1 MELNV
6 FLCKGRYTDA
16 TYHPPII
23 VSFDRWCIIMFMNN
37 NVYTGAIIGALFCG
51 WVAVAGCLPLSPPVV
66 IEARPTRTLAAPTMV
81 APETSTATAV
91 AMPPSPTLPN
101 TPTPTPLQPTSIGAA
116 TSVAEVTDNASV
128 AESAPAPAPVG
139 TVVFYEEKVTLPT
152 YPLERYQ
159 TDVVDPQYN
168 WPYKRFDMERFRQ
181 EAPKPA
187 PRTYRLLVLE
197 NAYLKVTILPELGGR
212 IWQVIHKPT
221 GQPMFYQ
228 NSVVKPTHWGI
239 ENQKG
244 WLALGGLEWSLPVI
258 EHGYDWGTPWGY
270 LPLPYSEDLA
280 AVTVFTPRDGRFLN
294 ASITISLRAGAASFE
309 IEPTLSNL
317 TDQKLAFSFWHDA
330 MLAPGSGKRPSA
342 DLRFVLP
349 TDRVTLH
356 STNDPVLPQPGDPF
370 AWPLYAKRDLSRL
383 GNFQQYLGF
392 FEAPAAHGLFVG
404 VYDPTYDAG
413 AVRIFPAETMR
424 GSKVFALGWQDRL
437 TSDNFTDDDS
447 MYVELHGGLAPT
459 FNDQYQLPPNGQ
471 ISWREVWYP
480 VAGIGNLSAANELVA
495 LSVQPQRKQWAIALY
510 ATRPL
515 DGQFVYRMDGVT
527 QESLPFQAQPDSPY
541 RGLLSVTTSTT
552 DRAILEV
559 QDSAGRPL
567 LTYPLSQ
574 EQ

>member
-1 MELNV
+1 
-6 FLCKGRYTDA
+6 
-16 TYHPPII
+16 
-23 VSFDRWCIIMFMNN
+23 MNK
-37 NVYTGAIIGALFCG
+37 VHAGALVCALFCG
-51 WVAVAGCLPLSPPVV
+51 WLALTGCLPLSTSVPVNKLSST
-66 IEARPTRTLAAPTMV
+66 PTVLAPTAPAVAVTPMV
-81 APETSTATAV
+81 TPVSPSPTKVASIATPAVQIMTATLPLPVLTITLPPATPTAGAPET
-91 AMPPSPTLPN
+91 
-101 TPTPTPLQPTSIGAA
+101 GG
-116 TSVAEVTDNASV
+116 D
-128 AESAPAPAPVG
+128 ESAPAPAPVG
-139 TVVFYEEKVTLPT
+139 TVIFYEEQVVLPT

-159 TDVVDPQYN
+159 TDRVDPLYN
-168 WPYKRFDMERFRQ
+168 WPYKRFDVERFRQ
-181 EAPKPA
+181 EAPKPT
-187 PRTYRLLVLE
+187 PRSYRLLVLE
-197 NAYLKVTILPELGGR
+197 NTYLKVTILPELGGR

-239 ENQKG
+239 EQQKG

-270 LPLPYSEDLA
+270 IPLPYNEDLA

-330 MLAPGSGKRPSA
+330 MFAPGTGKHPSA

-349 TDRVTLH
+349 AERMTLH
-356 STNDPVLPQPGDPF
+356 STNDAALPQPGDPF
-370 AWPLYAKRDLSRL
+370 AWPIYAQRDLSRL

-392 FEAPAAHGLFVG
+392 FEAPAAHGPFVG

-413 AVRIFPAETMR
+413 AVRIFPAEIMR

-447 MYVELHGGLAPT
+447 SYVELHGGLAPT
-459 FNDQYQLPPNGQ
+459 FGDQYQLPPNGE

-480 VAGIGNLSAANELVA
+480 VAGIGALSAANEIVA
-495 LSVQPQRKQWAIALY
+495 LAVQPQTRDLAIALY

-515 DGQFVYRMDGVT
+515 DGQLVYLVDGRVR
-527 QESLPFQAQPDSPY
+527 ERIPFRAQPDAPY
-541 RGLLSVTTSTT
+541 RGLLPAASTAGVAT
-552 DRAILEV
+552 LEV

-567 LTYPLSQ
+567 FAYPLSQ

>member
-1 MELNV
+1 M
-6 FLCKGRYTDA
+6 A
-16 TYHPPII
+16 
-23 VSFDRWCIIMFMNN
+23 FMKN
-37 NVYTGAIIGALFCG
+37 NVYTGAIMGALFCG
-51 WVAVAGCLPLSPPVV
+51 WVAVAGCFPLSPSVV
-66 IEARPTRTLAAPTMV
+66 VEAPPPRTLSAPIVSVLREAT
-81 APETSTATAV
+81 PETSTATL
-91 AMPPSPTLPN
+91 SEPTVSN
-101 TPTPTPLQPTSIGAA
+101 TSTPTPQSTNTVTATP
-116 TSVAEVTDNASV
+116 VAEASDKMTE

-152 YPLERYQ
+152 YPLTRYQ

-181 EAPKPA
+181 EAPKPT

-197 NAYLKVTILPELGGR
+197 NSYLKVTILPELGGR
-212 IWQVIHKPT
+212 IWQVLHKPT

-228 NSVVKPTHWGI
+228 NSVVKPTHWGM
-239 ENQKG
+239 EKQKG

-270 LPLPYSEDLA
+270 LPLAYSEDLA

-317 TDQKLAFSFWHDA
+317 TDEKLAFSFWHDA
-330 MLAPGSGKRPSA
+330 MLAPGSGKHPSA

-349 TDRVTLH
+349 ADRMTLH
-356 STNDPVLPQPGDPF
+356 STNDPALPQSGDPF
-370 AWPLYAKRDLSRL
+370 AWPIYARRDLSRL

-392 FEAPAAHGLFVG
+392 FEAPAAHGPFVG

-424 GSKVFALGWQDRL
+424 GSKVFSLGWQDRL

-447 MYVELHGGLAPT
+447 SYVELHGGLAPT
-459 FNDQYQLPPNGQ
+459 FSDQYQLPPNGQ

-480 VAGIGNLSAANELVA
+480 VAGIGDLHAANELVA
-495 LSVQPQRKQWAIALY
+495 LAVEVQAKQLSIRLY

-515 DGQFVYRMDGVT
+515 DGQLVYLVDGVA
-527 QESLPFQAQPDSPY
+527 QASLPFQAQPDAPY
-541 RGLLSVTTSTT
+541 RGLLSVASTAGTTT
-552 DRAILEV
+552 LEV
-559 QDSAGRPL
+559 QDNAGRPL

-574 EQ
+574 E